1 MGLSVNTNIAALNAY
16 RNLSSTQNDLSKSLE
31 KLSSGLRINRAA
43 DDAAGLAISEG
54 LRAQIGGTTQAV
66 RNAQDGISVVQTA
79 EGALTETHSILQR
92 MRTLSVQ
99 ASNDGGLSQTAKSN
113 IQDEI
118 GQLQTELTRI
128 SDTTTF
134 NGKKLL
140 DGNYSGVFQ
149 VGANTSAQ
157 DSITVDIK
165 TAAGKGLSA
174 AGLGVDALD
183 ITKGATTLSATT
195 AGTAGSAAVPGSAG
209 EDSSWTF
216 GDGSATTEADAIA
229 AAKTAF
235 GLTGTYATTA
245 DLQTALQA
253 LPGKTGVTAAFT
265 ANELTISA
273 AADSGV
279 AGSLAPTTTVP
290 GATYVAGTDTVD
302 DVDAVDPTAA
312 TATGS
317 VSADNPAGVLTFTS
331 AAGAKTELDL
341 STIGSSWTADT
352 TAAQKATDIQTAL
365 RGTFGAGS
373 TATVNATTGAID
385 ISVEAAPGAGAFS
398 VVGGENAGALSA
410 IDKIDA
416 AITTVS
422 QVRSSLGAVQ
432 NRFDHT
438 INNLN
443 VAVENLTASESR
455 IRDTDMASEMVSYTR
470 ASILSQAGTAM
481 LAQAKSLP
489 QSVLQLLQ

>member
-99 ASNDGGLSQTAKSN
+99 ASNDGGLSDTAKSN
-113 IQDEI
+113 VQDEMD
-118 GQLQTELTRI
+118 QLKTELTRI
-128 SDTTTF
+128 SDTTSF

-157 DSITVDIK
+157 DKITVDIK
-165 TAAGKGLSA
+165 TANGQGLGA
-174 AGLGVDALD
+174 VGLGVA
-183 ITKGATTLSATT
+183 GVNVTTVSTATT
-195 AGTAGSAAVPGSAG
+195 AAVTTAAVSGTAGVVTLNG
-209 EDSSWTF
+209 
-216 GDGSATTEADAIA
+216 TTN
-229 AAKTAF
+229 F
-235 GLTGTYATTA
+235 
-245 DLQTALQA
+245 
-253 LPGKTGVTAAFT
+253 
-265 ANELTISA
+265 
-273 AADSGV
+273 
-279 AGSLAPTTTVP
+279 
-290 GATYVAGTDTVD
+290 
-302 DVDAVDPTAA
+302 
-312 TATGS
+312 
-317 VSADNPAGVLTFTS
+317 
-331 AAGAKTELDL
+331 
-341 STIGSSWTADT
+341 
-352 TAAQKATDIQTAL
+352 
-365 RGTFGAGS
+365 S
-373 TATVNATTGAID
+373 TATVADFEKLNGTLTVGSKTFDLTSVDYSAATDSASAVTALQSAANAALGTGA
-385 ISVEAAPGAGAFS
+385 VTVAASATGLTLTGAAATGSAAQVAQKEINFKAASGATD
-398 VVGGENAGALSA
+398 A
-410 IDKIDA
+410 IDLIDT
-416 AITTVS
+416 AITSVS

-443 VAVENLTASESR
+443 VSVENLTASESR